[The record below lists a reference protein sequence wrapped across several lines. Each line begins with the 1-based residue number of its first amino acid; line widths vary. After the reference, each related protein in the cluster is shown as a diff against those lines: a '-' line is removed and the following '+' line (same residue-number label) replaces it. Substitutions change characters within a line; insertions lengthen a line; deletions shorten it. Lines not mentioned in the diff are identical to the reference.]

1 MRVLGRKKNK
11 EEGVGGVKWLMVCAS
26 KPPHGPEIRSFQVLA
41 LGGGSHPWRKNHLA
55 KEAEDLAIKFR

>member
-1 MRVLGRKKNK
+1 MHVLGRKKNE

-26 KPPHGPEIRSFQVLA
+26 KLPHGPEIRSFQVLA